1 MKRCIL
7 LSTRTNEDK
16 DTGDQLLFL
25 TLSNLPKRM
34 KNGGLWHP
42 KSSEMLTTACINKTR
57 KPDDYEKFVKLLPG
71 TLLDVTEGINDFTN
85 KRFVASL
92 DIVPGTENIYDEQLL
107 YQRGSQY
114 VPRGNH

>member
-34 KNGGLWHP
+34 KSGGLWHP
-42 KSSEMLTTACINKTR
+42 KSSEMIITACINETR
-57 KPDDYEKFVKLLPG
+57 KPDDYAKFAKLLPG

-92 DIVPGTENIYDEQLL
+92 DIVSGTENIYDEKLL
-107 YQRGSQY
+107 YQ
-114 VPRGNH
+114 